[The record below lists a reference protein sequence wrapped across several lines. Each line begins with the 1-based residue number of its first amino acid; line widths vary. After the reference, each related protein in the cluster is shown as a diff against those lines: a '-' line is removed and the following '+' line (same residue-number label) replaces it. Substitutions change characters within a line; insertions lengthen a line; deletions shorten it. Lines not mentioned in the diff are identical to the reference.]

1 MINFSNIFKKN
12 KLRNLEK
19 FVIKNLDISKYYKFT
34 NINKLNKKIFFFFK
48 TKNLIF

>member
-34 NINKLNKKIFFFFK
+34 NINKLNKNFFFFSRPK
-48 TKNLIF
+48 I